1 MSQLIVIDE
10 STFDQGFSQS
20 EITTWD
26 ECPEKWYRG
35 YNQRLHLPGIS
46 WPLLYGTAVH
56 KNLELHYQGELRER
70 CGDGDGFAMLQIPD
84 GIFPTAEQD
93 ADLRYWNLI
102 LQAQMER
109 YFVHWAAADEA
120 LDVIPEGTEQIMET
134 EFMGV
139 KLRGKID
146 MMFRPKKGA
155 IVLRDHKTSSRYS
168 PDLMDSWYYKF
179 QFMFYVWLAR
189 RVTGMKINEFEV
201 NLIVKPQLRLKK
213 DESVESF
220 AARCKADMIQEPDK
234 YFKRIPLPLMKGCLE
249 EFETNV
255 LIPKI
260 LRIKALTDVT
270 QSAILPLLVRNRNT
284 NNCSRIGMTCPFI
297 PLCVHG
303 EKEKFRYQTRQYK
316 HEELDTNIE

>member
-1 MSQLIVIDE
+1 MNTKQEIVIDV

-56 KNLELHYQGELRER
+56 KNLERHYMGEDL
-70 CGDGDGFAMLQIPD
+70 DFAMLQIPD

-93 ADLRYWNLI
+93 ADLYYWNSILI
-102 LQAQMER
+102 AQMER
-109 YFVHWAAADEA
+109 YFQYWAEQDET

-146 MMFRPKKGA
+146 MMFRPDKKK

-168 PDLMDSWYYKF
+168 PDLLESWHFKF

-189 RVTGMKINEFEV
+189 RVTGMKINKFEV

-213 DESVESF
+213 EESVESF

-249 EFETNV
+249 EFEQNI

-270 QSAILPLLVRNRNT
+270 QSAILSVLVRNRNT

-303 EKEKFRYQTRQYK
+303 EKERFRYQTRQYK